1 MYNLG
6 ISLLLLIVVTALLM
20 VVAGLPFWI
29 ASLVGMI
36 AFTICY
42 ILIMRF
48 VLKKVGTLMEISQRD
63 LQAGRTEKAVKT
75 LESGFKY
82 RQWQFYVGPQI
93 NSQIG
98 TIYYLK
104 REFGTA
110 FDYLVK
116 GFVRHWIA
124 MGMLGICYMKRNK
137 SSKMIDTFEKAT
149 AASKKE
155 PLVWNLYAYCLEHI
169 GDRDKAIAVM
179 KRGLKKTGGDERLQ
193 ANLEALEEG
202 RKMKMRSYGDMWLQ
216 FHLEKPGT
224 LVRQQTKAIQGR
236 RKIARR

>member
-6 ISLLLLIVVTALLM
+6 ISLLVLIAVTALLM
-20 VVAGLPFWI
+20 AVFGLPFWI
-29 ASLVGMI
+29 ASLVGMV
-36 AFTICY
+36 AFTVCY
-42 ILIMRF
+42 ILIMRH

-63 LQAGRTEKAVKT
+63 LQAARTEKAVKT

-82 RQWQFYVGPQI
+82 SKWQFYVGPQI

-104 REFGTA
+104 RDFSTA
-110 FDYLVK
+110 FDYLSK
-116 GFVRHWIA
+116 GFARHWIA

-137 SSKMIDTFEKAT
+137 SGKMIDTFEKAT
-149 AASKKE
+149 AANKKE
-155 PLVWNLYAYCLEHI
+155 AIIWNLYAYCLDHI
-169 GDRDKAIAVM
+169 GDREKAITIM
-179 KRGLKKTGGDERLQ
+179 KRGLKKTKGDERLQ
-193 ANLEALEEG
+193 TNLEALEEG
-202 RKMKMRSYGDMWLQ
+202 RKMKMRIYGDLWLQ